1 MSVLEMIEP
10 QDAQGEVAEIYG
22 DIQREM
28 GIPFVPNLDKALA
41 LAPNALRGTWE
52 AVRNVFLRT
61 SLPMSL
67 AMMILFKVAATNKC
81 NYCGSL
87 HKANCMASGVDAD
100 MLEALENDLESL
112 SPLRVQAIVKFAE
125 KCAAAPHSLTDG
137 DYDAVRSQ
145 GVSDEEIVEIVTL
158 AALGNYLDTIADALK
173 LEVDDMI
180 AQALAS

>member
-1 MSVLEMIEP
+1 MSVLEMIEE
-10 QDAQGEVAEIYG
+10 QDAQGEVAELYG
-22 DIQREM
+22 DIQRVM
-28 GIPFVPNLDKALA
+28 GIPFVPNIDKALA

-52 AVRNVFLRT
+52 VLRNVFLET

-87 HKANCMASGVDAD
+87 HRANCMASGVDAD
-100 MLEALENDLESL
+100 MLAAIENDLETL

-125 KCAAAPHSLTDG
+125 KCAASPRSLVDA

-145 GVSDEEIVEIVTL
+145 GVSDEEIVEIVSL
-158 AALGNYLDTIADALK
+158 AALGNYLDTIADSLK
-173 LEVDDMI
+173 IEVDDMI
-180 AQALAS
+180 AEALAS